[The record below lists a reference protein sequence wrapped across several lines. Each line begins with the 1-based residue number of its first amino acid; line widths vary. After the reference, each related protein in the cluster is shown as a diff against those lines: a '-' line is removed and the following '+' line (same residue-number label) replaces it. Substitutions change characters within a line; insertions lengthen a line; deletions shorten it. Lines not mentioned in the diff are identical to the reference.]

1 MGPGIPPACSMRTA
15 ASLIG
20 KGNAVQQLLKPPPLR
35 QLAHYVVK
43 RPLTIEHDIAGRQ
56 RRTPIWQAI
65 RNRLQQKIKAMRLL
79 TTRRSQVQVLS
90 PQPEKAPQS
99 NGLRCFFCTFPE
111 KTPGTPWVVSHVWHT
126 FGTQNNQEPSS
137 FFLFSSACAMHS
149 EKRASACCRTCP

>member
-79 TTRRSQVQVLS
+79 TPGGRRFKFCLHNRKKHRNPMDCGAFSASCSLSSICGGAFPGGGKFSLQPLFSGTASGCPRRS
-90 PQPEKAPQS
+90 
-99 NGLRCFFCTFPE
+99 
-111 KTPGTPWVVSHVWHT
+111 H
-126 FGTQNNQEPSS
+126 PSICQAHA
-137 FFLFSSACAMHS
+137 LAIC
-149 EKRASACCRTCP
+149 